1 MDFKNELEL
10 YKRLYF
16 KNHPSSNKEEESIA
30 VIARAEQYIKDNLP
44 TIACQARA
52 YDTNQKALLL
62 YNAGK
67 LFNVLEEYNECGEEY
82 LSTSVRM
89 NPKNPDAWHELGI
102 CVMKRRDV
110 EYAQSCFKVKVVLKS
125 FLFSVFTDCSGNKSH
140 RSYTYFFCKP
150 AQTEMRTKAMEL
162 IIEARRLDSSY
173 GPANIAFATGLF
185 YCFFTTAKVE
195 LQFLDK
201 VIENYRKALQCEFS
215 RTDPEVHINMAT
227 CLKFMER
234 YDEAL
239 VSLEQAAEYDARND
253 LETREKLNSF
263 VNYLTKFSDAVQK
276 KGRMKPKRLME
287 MVNDLKKS
295 PGADGFRAKII
306 GNVGHDETIP
316 VALVGVDSSGEV
328 YGITIYNCLS
338 NFGFVIGDTVTIVKP
353 DFREIKNLRIP
364 TDPPTFVESLKWI
377 RVGTPTQIK
386 KNGVPLPESVLA
398 RAVASTQAK

>member
-110 EYAQSCFKVKVVLKS
+110 EYAQSCFKIALGISRTAPILTS
-125 FLFSVFTDCSGNKSH
+125 FAVAMRLMALEH
-140 RSYTYFFCKP
+140 PEP

-316 VALVGVDSSGEV
+316 VALVGVDASGEV

-338 NFGFVIGDTVTIVKP
+338 NFGFVIGDTVTIAKP